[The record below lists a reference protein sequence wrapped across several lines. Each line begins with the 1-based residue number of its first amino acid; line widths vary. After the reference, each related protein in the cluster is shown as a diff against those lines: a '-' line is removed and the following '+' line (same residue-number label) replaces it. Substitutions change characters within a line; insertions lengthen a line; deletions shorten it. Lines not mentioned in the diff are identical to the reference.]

1 MANRKQGTPPLRR
14 PQSDAYKVG
23 YGKPPQDTRFKPGR
37 SGNPKG
43 RPKGARNKVPALNEE
58 RMKTIIL
65 DEAYRTITVT
75 DGGRPLKVPM
85 AQAVI
90 RSLALSA
97 AKGQQRSQRLFT
109 ELLQATEQANK
120 ALHDDYLQAVIEYK
134 VSWEEELERRRHFGI
149 VAPDPI
155 PHPDD
160 IVVNL
165 KDGSIRFKGP
175 LTQEDEVRW
184 DRYRSRKRDCDHAI
198 AELTAM
204 LETETGEGMRR
215 VLLDEIGYERRI
227 RDIISKVIVD

>member
-184 DRYRSRKRDCDHAI
+184 DKYCSRKRDCDHAI
-198 AELTAM
+198 AELIAM

>member
-1 MANRKQGTPPLRR
+1 
-14 PQSDAYKVG
+14 
-23 YGKPPQDTRFKPGR
+23 
-37 SGNPKG
+37 
-43 RPKGARNKVPALNEE
+43 
-58 RMKTIIL
+58 
-65 DEAYRTITVT
+65 
-75 DGGRPLKVPM
+75 M

-134 VSWEEELERRRHFGI
+134 VSWEEELDRRRHFGI

-175 LTQEDEVRW
+175 LTQEDKVRW
-184 DRYRSRKRDCDHAI
+184 DKHRSRKRDCDHAI
-198 AELTAM
+198 AELTAI
-204 LETETGEGMRR
+204 LETETEEGMRR
-215 VLLDEIGYERRI
+215 VLLDEIGHERRI